1 MAIGKGQPMFDVVL
15 SNMLIDYANGNFV
28 GLEAAP
34 LMPVSQTRFQWV
46 QFDDDAIYSGNN
58 TRAPGEQVKRFTS
71 DFGQTEG
78 DLDYH
83 DIEYFLPREF
93 TRLKDV
99 DGIDREDQAMRRSAY
114 AIELEQELSI
124 VGTLINP
131 ANYPSTNKVTLTG
144 SNQFSDPTSNPIRTF
159 QIARNAVYDQI
170 GEYPNK
176 TVMSINAFQALQ
188 EHPQTAA
195 RIRNYQNSSSL
206 QAQAEAIA
214 AIYGLGRLLI
224 STAAYRPIGTPLSN
238 PRVKIMPN
246 QVLMTYTPDAPAN
259 PSQGNEIQGGR
270 LIPNPNSDRSVPSA
284 AYTFILDGR
293 TIYAEVPYEDRP
305 HKAIVYPSGSAYKT
319 VITQSV
325 GSYLI
330 SNPVA

>member
-1 MAIGKGQPMFDVVL
+1 MAIGQGQPKFDVVL
-15 SNMLIDYANGNFV
+15 SNMVIDYSNGNFV
-28 GLEAAP
+28 GLDIAP
-34 LMPVSQTRFQWV
+34 LVPVTQDRFQWV
-46 QFDDDAIYSGNN
+46 RFDDDALYVGNN
-58 TRAPGEQVKRFTS
+58 TLAAGEQVRRFTS
-71 DFGQTEG
+71 DFGTDEG
-78 DLDYH
+78 DIEHH
-83 DIEYFLPREF
+83 DIEYFLPRRF
-93 TRLKDV
+93 IRQKAV
-99 DGIDREDQAMRRSAY
+99 DGVDREDQAMRLSGG
-114 AIELEQELSI
+114 AIRLEQELSI
-124 VGTLINP
+124 VGTAINP
-131 ANYPSTNKVTLTG
+131 DNYPSTNKITLTG

-159 QIARNAVYDQI
+159 QTARNAVYDQI

-176 TVMSINAFQALQ
+176 TIMSINAFQALQ
-188 EHPQTAA
+188 EHPQTRD

-246 QVLMTYTPDAPAN
+246 QVLLTYTPDAPAN
-259 PSQGNEIQGGR
+259 PNQSNEIQGGR

-284 AYTFILDGR
+284 AYTFVLDGQV
-293 TIYAEVPYEDRP
+293 IYAEVPYEDRP
-305 HKAIVYPSGSAYKT
+305 HKAIVYPTGAAYKM
-319 VITQSV
+319 VITQAV